1 MPNSA
6 LTPRGE
12 SRPDWRILA
21 DLMRATGMKGIVITM
36 QANPGFRHYRA
47 GLGHSGFREL
57 LDQLLVA
64 AIAAGQSPREAQ
76 ATIRSAQ
83 RKATQ

>member
-1 MPNSA
+1 MDQPQPA
-6 LTPRGE
+6 DADRLGDVLTLLEDDQR
-12 SRPDWRILA
+12 LA
-21 DLMRATGMKGIVITM
+21 EV
-36 QANPGFRHYRA
+36 
-47 GLGHSGFREL
+47 